1 MSYAENSCCSSYMA
15 RRATVVYGEKSC
27 CSLFYSSSMA
37 RRAAVTLL
45 WREELLKLFYAEKNC
60 YSSSMAG
67 RAAATAPCTEQC
79 CSSSMERFQMV
90 NTNEYS
96 LENMVSKKICYCSS
110 MDGRKQQLFYRQQ
123 RVHSSS
129 MDTKTS
135 AALLWVEELLLW
147 SEELQQLFYG

>member
-67 RAAATAPCTEQC
+67 RAAVTAPCREQC
-79 CSSSMERFQMV
+79 CSSSMERFQMA

-96 LENMVSKKICYCSS
+96 LEGIKE
-110 MDGRKQQLFYRQQ
+110 DLLLLFYGWKATTALLWIVGSPQFFYGYKS
-123 RVHSSS
+123 VSSSS
-129 MDTKTS
+129 M
-135 AALLWVEELLLW
+135 
-147 SEELQQLFYG
+147 G